1 MCAKAEDG
9 THTLMKGNEGI
20 EAIVKAAYRPLFV
33 NRGPWDGNR
42 FHSVDINTSAIT
54 NSVNMRF

>member
-1 MCAKAEDG
+1 
-9 THTLMKGNEGI
+9 MKGNEGI